1 MKTSLENIF
10 QITLSHT
17 FIIFSPYFNLY
28 IVSSS
33 NSAATKPDN
42 YAIKYLSMH
51 LSTYIAN
58 NVMVI
63 LGNNS
68 E

>member
-17 FIIFSPYFNLY
+17 FIIFSPYLNLY
-28 IVSSS
+28 IVSGS
-33 NSAATKPDN
+33 NIVATKPNN
-42 YAIKYLSMH
+42 YAFKYLSML

-58 NVMVI
+58 NLVI
-63 LGNNS
+63 FGNNS